1 MISIKKRTDLLVT
14 QEQKLGARNL
24 HAQLEHSL
32 ELEVLVKA
40 LPGCKPGHL
49 MIYSLLFVLR
59 EARLSPYAVST
70 GSSTRLKRPK
80 SAVLSQRGQSKS
92 SAGPPQTV
100 IGWADKTDW
109 TLTNQSPKQRTRP
122 VSAPATR
129 NR

>member
-1 MISIKKRTDLLVT
+1 MILF
-14 QEQKLGARNL
+14 
-24 HAQLEHSL
+24 
-32 ELEVLVKA
+32 
-40 LPGCKPGHL
+40 
-49 MIYSLLFVLR
+49 FVLR

-70 GSSTRLKRPK
+70 ASSTRLKRPK
-80 SAVLSQRGQSKS
+80 FAVLSQRGQSKS

>member
-1 MISIKKRTDLLVT
+1 MLVT
-14 QEQKLGARNL
+14 REQILGARDL
-24 HAQLEHSL
+24 HAQLEHSF
-32 ELEVLVKA
+32 ELEVLVTA
-40 LPGCKPGHL
+40 LPVRKTGF
-49 MIYSLLFVLR
+49 ILLFVLR

-70 GSSTRLKRPK
+70 GSSTRPKRPK